1 MTAKKKGK
9 GHKFLRRLM
18 LMLNILAVI
27 ALLCAYAAAYI
38 SPARYWFFA
47 FFGLAYPYLLMLNL
61 LFVLVWL
68 LFWKRFIWISIIVI
82 LLGFNQILSI
92 LQYRKQSSQN
102 VTAGS
107 MKILSYNVHS
117 LY

>member
-18 LMLNILAVI
+18 QILNLLAVT
-27 ALLCAYAAAYI
+27 ALLFAYAASYI

-47 FFGLAYPYLLMLNL
+47 FFGLAYPYLLLLNL
-61 LFVLVWL
+61 FFVLVWL

-82 LLGFNQILSI
+82 LLGFNHLLSI
-92 LQYRKQSSQN
+92 MQFRKPSITKCP
-102 VTAGS
+102 VPVA
-107 MKILSYNVHS
+107 
-117 LY
+117 